1 MGGKEEGACVSR
13 HNAAMCVSG
22 RGAGHGDQVDMGAG
36 LTTHSMITKSS
47 LRTAVDTVPLAPE
60 YVLLSFLLSAS
71 ERALHYLSDV

>member
-1 MGGKEEGACVSR
+1 
-13 HNAAMCVSG
+13 
-22 RGAGHGDQVDMGAG
+22 MGAG